1 MANENNGTDLITEKK
16 VLTSSEAAQYLG
28 ISMSY
33 LYKLTMT
40 RAIPHYKPTGK
51 LCYFDREELEAWLHS
66 NRVATADELENQAQ
80 AYCKR
85 GSATAPKPRT
95 LNL

>member
-1 MANENNGTDLITEKK
+1 MDYKNNGTDLITEKK

-33 LYKLTMT
+33 LYKLTMA

-51 LCYFDREELEAWLHS
+51 LCYFDREELEAWLHG
-66 NRVATADELENQAQ
+66 NRVATADELDNQAQ
-80 AYCKR
+80 AYCNKR
-85 GSATAPKPRT
+85 GGAA
-95 LNL
+95 

>member
-1 MANENNGTDLITEKK
+1 MANKNNGTDLITEKK

-85 GSATAPKPRT
+85 GSATAPKYPT
-95 LNL
+95 LKL